1 MGRYKARRGGK
12 KARPD
17 HREIAQYD
25 PEALDALDDLEL
37 DDGPARATGPAPGS
51 SGRTRPRDEAAG
63 GETGARTSGR
73 ADGRPP
79 RPPEIF
85 LRQLRYE
92 DALRR
97 LEHQVR
103 AHVRHGTGEV
113 LVVHGRGRGSPEGR
127 GVLGGA
133 VRDWCNAHPELVS
146 DWRSAPP
153 SWGGDGALVL
163 TLNV

>member
-17 HREIAQYD
+17 HREIAQDD
-25 PEALDALDDLEL
+25 PDALESLDALDLG
-37 DDGPARATGPAPGS
+37 DGLLPSADAPAPEPTVG
-51 SGRTRPRDEAAG
+51 GRR
-63 GETGARTSGR
+63 ARGPEPP
-73 ADGRPP
+73 AGRPP

-85 LRQLRYE
+85 LRQLPCE

-113 LVVHGRGRGSPEGR
+113 LVVHGRGRGSPDGR
-127 GVLGGA
+127 GVLGDA
-133 VRDWCNAHPELVS
+133 VRTWCNTHTELVS
-146 DWRSAPP
+146 DWRPAPP
-153 SWGGDGALVL
+153 SWGGDGAVVL
-163 TLNV
+163 TLNI